1 MLGSKTE
8 NAVEHLKM
16 KPVIILDL
24 ASVMCLLDG
33 EAVENQEYVI
43 APADDLIKAHKLAV
57 VKKHLRRPEP
67 EFHL

>member
-1 MLGSKTE
+1 MDDLD
-8 NAVEHLKM
+8 VHPM

-33 EAVENQEYVI
+33 EAVEMEDILI
-43 APADDLIKAHKLAV
+43 APADDVLKAHKRAAIMQ
-57 VKKHLRRPEP
+57 HLRKPEP